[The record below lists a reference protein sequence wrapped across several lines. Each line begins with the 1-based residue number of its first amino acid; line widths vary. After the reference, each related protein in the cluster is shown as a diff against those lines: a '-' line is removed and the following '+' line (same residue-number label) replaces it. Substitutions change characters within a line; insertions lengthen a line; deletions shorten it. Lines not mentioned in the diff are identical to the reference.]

1 MFGFRTPKEKTVA
14 PAEAKTMAD
23 EGSVLLVDVREDG
36 EWASG
41 RIAGAV
47 HAPLSRLRSLAAGLP
62 TGKPIV
68 FYCLSGARSGQAIA
82 VCRALGL
89 PHDTHMAGGVSAW
102 RAHGFPLVR

>member
-1 MFGFRTPKEKTVA
+1 MFGFRTSQGKDGGPRRSQIDG
-14 PAEAKTMAD
+14 EADAI
-23 EGSVLLVDVREDG
+23 LLVDVREDG
-36 EWASG
+36 EWAAG

-47 HAPLSRLRSLAAGLP
+47 HAPLSRLRTLAAGLP